1 MGSLKNP
8 CRTFY
13 WSSIET
19 IARDCL
25 VFRENHVFCMHY
37 GNRQTNGRTNRQTD
51 GQYHHVKSLSQAANN
66 RLNSNHILPF

>member
-19 IARDCL
+19 IARDFL

-37 GNRQTNGRTNRQTD
+37 GNRQTNGQTNGQTD
-51 GQYHHVKSLSQAANN
+51 RQMDSTITWSRCRKQQ
-66 RLNSNHILPF
+66 I